1 MAHQHAAELPH
12 IGEALVSIRAAVDV
26 VREGAATR
34 VTVHAEAGEQILPA
48 ARALARASGVAIE
61 PVWWA
66 DGVGL
71 RHRHQRRSGRRPS
84 MTPEPKPGRIDPFL
98 EVREKRAGPPPG

>member
-1 MAHQHAAELPH
+1 MARQQAAELPH

-48 ARALARASGVAIE
+48 ARALARAAGVVIE
-61 PVWWA
+61 PIWRA
-66 DGVGL
+66 DGAGCDIVISAA
-71 RHRHQRRSGRRPS
+71 RSL
-84 MTPEPKPGRIDPFL
+84 DP
-98 EVREKRAGPPPG
+98 A

>member
-12 IGEALVSIRAAVDV
+12 IGEALVSIRAAIDV

-61 PVWWA
+61 PIWRP
-66 DGVGL
+66 DGTGCDIVI
-71 RHRHQRRSGRRPS
+71 SAA
-84 MTPEPKPGRIDPFL
+84 
-98 EVREKRAGPPPG
+98 RAAAEA

>member
-1 MAHQHAAELPH
+1 MAYQEAAEFPH

-48 ARALARASGVAIE
+48 ARALARAAGVAIE
-61 PVWWA
+61 PIWRT
-66 DGVGL
+66 DGTGCDIVI
-71 RHRHQRRSGRRPS
+71 SAA
-84 MTPEPKPGRIDPFL
+84 
-98 EVREKRAGPPPG
+98 RAVDEA